1 MTGIVTGF
9 EIGKNRNGTKNVVL
23 LQVRLRDKNDIQTVE
38 LMTPPGDDSI
48 PPLNS
53 RVAIL
58 KISESYKIA
67 IAQHDNIDPSM
78 DEGEKKIYSQS
89 GDTIQAFINLLNN
102 GIIEINGN
110 SDFAVAF
117 NDLKAGYDQLR
128 SDHNSHIHTETG
140 TVTTVPTVLST
151 ASIDNSKVDEVKLP

>member
-23 LQVRLRDKNDIQTVE
+23 LQVRLRDRKDIQTVE
-38 LMTPPGDDSI
+38 LMTPTGDDSI

-58 KISESYKIA
+58 AVSKSYKIA

-89 GDTIQAFINLLNN
+89 GDTIQAFINLLNT

-117 NDLKAGYDQLR
+117 NDLKTGFDQLR

-140 TVTTVPTVLST
+140 GVTTVPTVLST
-151 ASIDNSKVDEVKLP
+151 ASVDNSKVDEVKLP